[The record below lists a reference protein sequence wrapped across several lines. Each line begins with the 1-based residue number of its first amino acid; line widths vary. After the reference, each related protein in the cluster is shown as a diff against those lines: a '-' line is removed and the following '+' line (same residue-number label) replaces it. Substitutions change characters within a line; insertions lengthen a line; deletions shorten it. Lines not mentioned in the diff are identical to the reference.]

1 MVLIRFA
8 LVALSLASILIAGCA
23 STTSRKEELG
33 QVNSTPPSESTAASY
48 APIPPPISWAG
59 RLAYKVEDQPSQ
71 SYSGAFE
78 LRGAPQAGSLN
89 VLSPFGTNVAQLS
102 WQPGLASLR
111 ESGQTR
117 EFESLQALLKA
128 TTGMPLPVAAL
139 FDWLAGIPSEVDG
152 WEVDLRLH
160 EQGRYTA
167 KRTGLGQAAVEL
179 RIILDR

>member
-1 MVLIRFA
+1 M
-8 LVALSLASILIAGCA
+8 
-23 STTSRKEELG
+23 
-33 QVNSTPPSESTAASY
+33 
-48 APIPPPISWAG
+48 
-59 RLAYKVEDQPSQ
+59 AYKVEDQPSQ

-78 LRGAPQAGSLN
+78 LRGTPHVGSLT

-128 TTGMPLPVAAL
+128 TAGTPLPVAAL
-139 FDWLAGIPSEVDG
+139 FDWLAGVPSQVNG

-167 KRTGLGQAAVEL
+167 KYTGSGQVPVEL